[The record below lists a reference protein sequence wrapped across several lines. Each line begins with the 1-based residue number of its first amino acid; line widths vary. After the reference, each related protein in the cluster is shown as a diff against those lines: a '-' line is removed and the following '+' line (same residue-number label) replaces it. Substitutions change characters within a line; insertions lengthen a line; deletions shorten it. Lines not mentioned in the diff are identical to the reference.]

1 MAGSDVTKPRR
12 RVTGGAGPA
21 AILVAD
27 EYTYFSGLMPLAYLI
42 VDDEAPSRTNLRLAM
57 AAFPGWTLA
66 AECGGA
72 GAARAALAAG
82 PVDVVFLDIRM
93 PGESGLALA
102 RELGRQPEPPLVIFV
117 TAFSEHAV
125 DAFEVHALDY
135 LLKPLNDARLA
146 QALERAESLL
156 RHGQR
161 AAYGQALRGYADAAS
176 DAGTDVDAYLERI
189 SVRSVGR
196 IEQVRVQ
203 DILWLESAG
212 NYVNLCLAGRQVLH
226 RIPLGRLETLL
237 DPAVFLRVHR
247 GAIVRR
253 DPVGTLATIGDGSY
267 RLTLR
272 CGVQLAVSERH
283 VAALRALMQRSWG

>member
-1 MAGSDVTKPRR
+1 MPVT
-12 RVTGGAGPA
+12 
-21 AILVAD
+21 
-27 EYTYFSGLMPLAYLI
+27 YLI

-57 AAFPGWTLA
+57 AAHPDWLLA
-66 AECGGA
+66 AECA
-72 GAARAALAAG
+72 SATAARAALAAR

-102 RELGRQPEPPLVIFV
+102 RELGRLSEPPLVIFV
-117 TAFSEHAV
+117 TAFGAHAV

-146 QALERAESLL
+146 QAVERAEALL

-161 AAYGQALRGYADAAS
+161 AAYGSALRGYAEHDAAGR
-176 DAGTDVDAYLERI
+176 DTGGYLERI

-196 IEQVRVQ
+196 IEQVRVE
-203 DILWLESAG
+203 DILWVESAG
-212 NYVNLCLAGRQVLH
+212 NYVNLCLAARQVLH

-237 DPAVFLRVHR
+237 DPAQFLRVHR

-253 DPVGTLATIGDGSY
+253 DQAGTLATVGDGSY

-272 CGVQLAVSERH
+272 CGARLAVSERY
-283 VAALRALMQRSWG
+283 APALRALMQRAGR